1 MKVCLHC
8 FIDLVLKTYTKSVCV
23 GSDRLNHA
31 AALFKTI
38 NGIEPCVLHSSKV
51 AFFTQDEQVVHK
63 QTQQVPLLDAQS
75 GKVTPFVRIQ
85 KIPELI

>member
-1 MKVCLHC
+1 MKVCLYC

-31 AALFKTI
+31 AALFKAI
-38 NGIEPCVLHSSKV
+38 NRIESCVLHSSKV
-51 AFFTQDEQVVHK
+51 AFLTQNKQVVHK

-75 GKVTPFVRIQ
+75 GEVTPFVRIQ